1 MLTNTRA
8 LFPLMMITV
17 ITAGIVHATPVF
29 AQEFDFGVFEL
40 SNILN
45 LGEGD
50 PREIAVRLIN
60 VALEFLAI
68 ITLVVI
74 LWGGFQ
80 FLVSGGND
88 EKMKRAGATIRNAII
103 GLIIIVLSWTI
114 VRFVI
119 TEFVAAIDDEGTAT
133 EEIIPAPNIPDTPL

>member
-1 MLTNTRA
+1 MIA
-8 LFPLMMITV
+8 LV
-17 ITAGIVHATPVF
+17 TAGIVHATPAL

-60 VALEFLAI
+60 VSLEFLAI

-80 FLVSGGND
+80 FLISGGND
-88 EKMKRAGATIRNAII
+88 EKVKRAGATIRNAII
-103 GLIIIVLSWTI
+103 GLIIIILSWTI

-119 TEFVAAIDDEGTAT
+119 TEFVAAVDDEGTTT
-133 EEIIPAPNIPDTPL
+133 EEIIPAPNVPDIPL